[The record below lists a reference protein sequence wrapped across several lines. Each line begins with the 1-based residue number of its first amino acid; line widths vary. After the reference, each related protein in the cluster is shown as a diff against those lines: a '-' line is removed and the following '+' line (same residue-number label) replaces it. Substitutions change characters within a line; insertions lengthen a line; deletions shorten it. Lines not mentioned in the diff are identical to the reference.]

1 MTWLQ
6 HYNPLGSLGFSAIV
20 AAIPLFILLYMLG
33 IRRSKGHYAAFFAT
47 LAAVLLAIIVWGMPA
62 GHAVSA
68 TLYGAAFGIFPIVWI
83 VVTAIWVY
91 NMTVECGDFEIIKN
105 SLACVTD
112 DRRLQALF
120 IAFAFGSFIEGTAG
134 FGTPVAITAA
144 MLVGLGFNARYAAGV
159 CLIANTAP
167 VAFGAIGIP
176 IVVAAGVTGLDMMH
190 ISKIVGRQLPF
201 LSLIVPLWLSV
212 TMCGWKRSM
221 EVLPAIIVAGLCF
234 AVTQFAVSNYVGPY
248 LPDIISAVVTIVG
261 LGIFLRLWK
270 PKQVFHFA
278 DEKPAGPVT
287 CQFSAGEVVRA
298 WAPYVILAI
307 MVFLWGLTS
316 VKGVLGPVGTSF
328 SWPLLHNLVIKTAP
342 IVAKNTPYAA
352 VYNVNL
358 GSAAG
363 SAIFIAGL
371 LSVLI
376 MPKYGF
382 GKAFACL
389 GRTIHMLRFPI
400 LTIALILGLA
410 FIMNYSG
417 MSSTLGLAF
426 TAAGSA
432 FPFFSPFLGW
442 VGVFLTGSDTSSN
455 ALFTSLQKTTAHQI
469 GVDPNLMVAANS
481 SGGVT
486 GKMIS
491 PQSIA
496 VATAATGLVGEEG
509 AIFRWTFFHSVGM
522 CTIIAVLTLLQAYW
536 FKFMLP

>member
-6 HYNPLGSLGFSAIV
+6 HYNPLGNLGLSALV

-33 IRRSKGHYAAFFAT
+33 IRRSKGHYAAFYST
-47 LAAVLLAIIVWGMPA
+47 LAAVLLAIIVWGMPVGYA
-62 GHAVSA
+62 ISA
-68 TLYGAAFGIFPIVWI
+68 TVYGAAFGIFPIVWI

-105 SLACVTD
+105 SLACITD

-212 TMCGWKRSM
+212 TMSGWKRSM

-234 AVTQFAVSNYVGPY
+234 AVSQFLVSNFVGPY
-248 LPDIISAVVTIVG
+248 LPDIISAIVTIIG
-261 LGIFLRLWK
+261 LGIFLHLWK

-278 DEKPAGPVT
+278 DEKPTGPVT
-287 CQFSAGEVVRA
+287 CQFSAGEVIRA
-298 WAPYVILAI
+298 WAPYAILAV

-316 VKGVLGPVGTSF
+316 VKAALGPIGTKF

-342 IVAKNTPYAA
+342 IVAKNTPYGA
-352 VYNVNL
+352 VYNVNVAT
-358 GSAAG
+358 AAG
-363 SAIFIAGL
+363 SAIFLAGL

-376 MPKYGF
+376 MPKYGY
-382 GKAFACL
+382 GRAFACL
-389 GRTIHMLRFPI
+389 GRTIYMLRFPI

-426 TAAGSA
+426 TAAGAA

-455 ALFTSLQKTTAHQI
+455 ALFTSLQKTTAQGI
-469 GVDPNLMVAANS
+469 GVDPHLMVAANS

-509 AIFRWTFFHSVGM
+509 AIFRWTFLHSVGM
-522 CTIIAVLTLLQAYW
+522 CAVIAVLTLLQAYW
-536 FKFMLP
+536 LHFMLP

>member
-1 MTWLQ
+1 MTWNQ
-6 HYNPLGSLGFSAIV
+6 VYNPLGNLGLSALV

-33 IRRSKGHYAAFFAT
+33 IRRSKGHYAAFGATFAA
-47 LAAVLLAIIVWGMPA
+47 LLLAIFVWGMPVGLA
-62 GHAVSA
+62 ISA
-68 TLYGAAFGIFPIVWI
+68 TLNGMAFGIFPIVWI

-91 NMTVECGDFEIIKN
+91 NMTVESGEFEIIKN
-105 SLACVTD
+105 SLACITD

-176 IVVAAGVTGLDMMH
+176 IVVAAGVTGLDLMH

-201 LSLIVPLWLSV
+201 LSVIVPLWLSV
-212 TMCGWKRSM
+212 TMCGWKRTG

-234 AVTQFAVSNYVGPY
+234 AVSQFLVSNLVGPY
-248 LPDIISAVVTIVG
+248 LPDIISAIVTIIG
-261 LGIFLRLWK
+261 LGIFLRFWK
-270 PKQVFHFA
+270 PSKVFHFA

-287 CQFSAGEVVRA
+287 CQYDSGAVVRA
-298 WAPYVILAI
+298 WLPYVFLAV
-307 MVFLWGLTS
+307 MVFLWGLVS
-316 VKGVLGPVGTSF
+316 VKTLLTPLGTQF
-328 SWPLLHNLVIKTAP
+328 NWPMLHNLVIKTAP

-352 VYNVNL
+352 VYNVNI
-358 GSAAG
+358 GTAAG
-363 SAIFIAGL
+363 TAIFIAGL
-371 LSVLI
+371 LSILI
-376 MPKYGF
+376 IPNYGF
-382 GKAFACL
+382 GRAFACL
-389 GRTIHMLRFPI
+389 GRTISQLRFPI
-400 LTIALILGLA
+400 LTISLILGLA
-410 FIMNYSG
+410 WIMNYSA

-426 TAAGSA
+426 TATGAL
-432 FPFFSPFLGW
+432 FPFFSPILGW
-442 VGVFLTGSDTSSN
+442 LGVFLTGSDTSSN
-455 ALFTSLQKTTAHQI
+455 ALFTSLQKTTAQQI
-469 GVDPNLMVAANS
+469 GVDPYLMVAANS

-509 AIFRWTFFHSVGM
+509 HIFRWTLPHSVAM
-522 CTIIAVLTLLQAYW
+522 AVIVGILTLLQAYW
-536 FKFMLP
+536 LSWMLP

>member
-33 IRRSKGHYAAFFAT
+33 IRRSKGHFAALFAT
-47 LAAVLLAIIVWGMPA
+47 LAAVLLAIIIWGMPV
-62 GHAVSA
+62 GHAISA

-190 ISKIVGRQLPF
+190 ISQIVGRQLPF

-221 EVLPAIIVAGLCF
+221 EILPAIIVAGLCF
-234 AVTQFAVSNYVGPY
+234 AISQFVVSNFVGPY
-248 LPDIISAVVTIVG
+248 LPDIISAIVTIIG
-261 LGIFLRLWK
+261 LGIFLHLWK

-307 MVFLWGLTS
+307 MVFLWGLES
-316 VKGVLGPVGTSF
+316 VKGFLKPFGTSF

-342 IVAKNTPYAA
+342 IVAKDTPYAA
-352 VYNVNL
+352 VYNVNV

-363 SAIFIAGL
+363 TAIFIAGL
-371 LSVLI
+371 LSVFI

-389 GRTIHMLRFPI
+389 GRTFYLLRFPI

-426 TAAGSA
+426 TSAGAA

-455 ALFTSLQKTTAHQI
+455 ALFTSLQKTTAQQI
-469 GVDPNLMVAANS
+469 GVDPHLMVAANS

-496 VATAATGLVGEEG
+496 VACAATGLVGEEG
-509 AIFRWTFFHSVGM
+509 AIFRWTFLHSVGM